1 MQVTEQ
7 GPDAGVYRKSEQSA
21 TENPSTAKSRW
32 WIWLIVAV
40 VIVGGVVLWQRGGA
54 SPDAKAGGDAASRPV
69 MVTTAAAHQ
78 GDIGIY
84 LNALGTVTPVY
95 TVTVTSR
102 VQGEITQVYYHEG
115 QMVRKGDPLIE
126 IDPRPYQAA
135 LTQVEGQLAHD
146 QAVLN
151 EAKIDLERYQQA
163 LNRNAIAKQQFD
175 DQQQVVLQDE
185 GTVKNDEGQ
194 LANAKVNLEYTHITA
209 PIAGR
214 VGLRLVDP
222 GNIVQANSTTALVV
236 ITQLQPITVIFS
248 IAEDQLAQIQ
258 QQLRKGKKL
267 TVDAFNREGST
278 KLASGM
284 LLTLDN
290 VIDPTTGTLK
300 LKAIFDNDDN
310 ALFPSQ
316 FVNVKLLVDTQHN
329 VTLIPTP
336 AIQRNAQGAFV
347 YVMKSDQTA
356 SMRTI
361 TPGTTDGSV
370 TAVQG
375 LEPQEVVAVTGFD
388 KLLDGAE
395 SQYSRACE
403 GIGGAAPGSSPK
415 PDRTTNPRRRETPRE
430 APPEAKTEP
439 RRSESVS
446 SIYFAAG
453 SDVAVDGGHLA
464 RGLRRLSA
472 IAGFGAAGGRLPD
485 HPGGHVLSRRQSRR
499 DGFGRHRASGAAV
512 RPGPRP
518 QSDDFHEFRRELH
531 HCFAVFP
538 RTEHR
543 RCRTGST
550 SCH

>member
-1 MQVTEQ
+1 MTEQ
-7 GPDAGVYRKSEQSA
+7 GPGSAIPKKSEQYP
-21 TENPSTAKSRW
+21 TENSTTPKSRW
-32 WIWLIVAV
+32 WIWLIVVV
-40 VIVGGVVLWQRGGA
+40 VILVIVAIWERRGG
-54 SPDAKAGGDAASRPV
+54 SSDAKAGGDAASRPV
-69 MVTTAAAHQ
+69 MVTTAVAHQ

-146 QAVLN
+146 QAVLT
-151 EAKIDLERYQQA
+151 EAKIDLDRYQQA

-194 LANAKVNLEYTHITA
+194 LANAKVNLVYTHITA

-222 GNIVQANSTTALVV
+222 GNIIQANSTTALVV

-248 IAEDQLAQIQ
+248 IAEDHLSQIQ
-258 QQLRKGKKL
+258 QQLLKGKKL
-267 TVDAFNREGST
+267 TVDAFDREGST
-278 KLASGM
+278 KLASGT

-300 LKAIFDNDDN
+300 LKAIFDNTDN
-310 ALFPSQ
+310 ALFASQ
-316 FVNVKLLVDTQHN
+316 FVNIKLLVDTQHN

-336 AIQRNAQGAFV
+336 AIQRNAQGAYA
-347 YVMKSDQTA
+347 YVIKSDQTA

-375 LEPQEVVAVTGFD
+375 IEPQEVVAVTGFD
-388 KLLDGAE
+388 KLLDGAKVTIRTPAKG
-395 SQYSRACE
+395 SGGASGQQPQTGQNNDNQPAPSGTRTA
-403 GIGGAAPGSSPK
+403 GASGGKNGAAP
-415 PDRTTNPRRRETPRE
+415 
-430 APPEAKTEP
+430 
-439 RRSESVS
+439 
-446 SIYFAAG
+446 
-453 SDVAVDGGHLA
+453 
-464 RGLRRLSA
+464 
-472 IAGFGAAGGRLPD
+472 
-485 HPGGHVLSRRQSRR
+485 Q
-499 DGFGRHRASGAAV
+499 
-512 RPGPRP
+512 
-518 QSDDFHEFRRELH
+518 
-531 HCFAVFP
+531 
-538 RTEHR
+538 
-543 RCRTGST
+543 
-550 SCH
+550 